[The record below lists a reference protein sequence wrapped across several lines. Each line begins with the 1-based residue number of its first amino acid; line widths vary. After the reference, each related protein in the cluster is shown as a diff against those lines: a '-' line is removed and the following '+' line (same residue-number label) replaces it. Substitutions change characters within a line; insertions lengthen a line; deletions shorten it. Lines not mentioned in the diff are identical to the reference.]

1 VKSMSI
7 HGVDRELA
15 KRIREKAEEYGLS
28 VNKTMKK
35 LLGDSLGFS
44 TEKKGLSREFD
55 DLCGALPIKAGE
67 ELRRVLEEMDSVDPE
82 AWS

>member
-1 VKSMSI
+1 MKSMSI
-7 HGVDRELA
+7 HGVDKEMA

-35 LLGDSLGFS
+35 LLGDSLGVS
-44 TEKKGLSREFD
+44 QGKNDRNSEFD
-55 DLCGALPIKAGE
+55 DLCGALPKEAVD
-67 ELRRVLEEMDSVDPE
+67 ELQRVLEEMDTIDRE